1 MTIGI
6 YLIRLIVSFFF
17 GASLLCL
24 ILERYFTS
32 LDGWFVEN
40 DPCKNN
46 NALIVTL
53 MIFIISSIC
62 LWVIK

>member
-1 MTIGI
+1 MTISI

-24 ILERYFTS
+24 GLERYFAYS
-32 LDGWFVEN
+32 GEWDLEN
-40 DPCKNN
+40 ET
-46 NALIVTL
+46 LRIVMVIVIAIIITL
-53 MIFIISSIC
+53 SGIC

>member
-1 MTIGI
+1 MTISI

-24 ILERYFTS
+24 GLERYFAHS
-32 LDGWFVEN
+32 EEWYLEN
-40 DPCKNN
+40 ET
-46 NALIVTL
+46 LRIVMVIVIAIIITL
-53 MIFIISSIC
+53 SGIC